1 VLRSLGEILERNLPK
16 RLSRFDRILIG
27 GERGIR
33 TLGRVS
39 PTHAFQACS
48 FNHSD
53 ISPFRINKL
62 RAASHSVA
70 QNPPSNLADPRCN
83 LPSAVY
89 GRADVS
95 PASKLCQTSLCAAI
109 TYGDFVELLVRDDS
123 MCTDHLRPPLS
134 PIPASCLAAGEELR
148 VRASVHANVPAS
160 RPRESTVRR
169 NEIVRGTTRHDNGAD
184 TDRRAHRR
192 CVVRPS
198 GGCRF
203 LLPMSIARRVRDPA

>member
-1 VLRSLGEILERNLPK
+1 MPPETLGQHRHLWGHAEADHCCGK
-16 RLSRFDRILIG
+16 SLIG
-27 GERGIR
+27 SALVGFSVRQHAQAEYLSIQRLAAHGRGR
-33 TLGRVS
+33 RG
-39 PTHAFQACS
+39 
-48 FNHSD
+48 
-53 ISPFRINKL
+53 
-62 RAASHSVA
+62 
-70 QNPPSNLADPRCN
+70 
-83 LPSAVY
+83 
-89 GRADVS
+89 
-95 PASKLCQTSLCAAI
+95 KLCQTCQCRSI

-192 CVVRPS
+192 CVVRPC

-203 LLPMSIARRVRDPA
+203 LLPMSITAGGVRDPV